1 MKIPMHKEDFQAF
14 KKVSKE
20 PGFQR
25 IKYTIEKRENDF
37 DYIWIHFDVDVYQ
50 LETLLLLM
58 HHSGKRY
65 AIDKYLK
72 L

>member
-1 MKIPMHKEDFQAF
+1 MHKEDFVVF
-14 KKVSKE
+14 EKVSKE
-20 PGFQR
+20 PGFTG
-25 IKYTIEKRENDF
+25 IKYTIEKREDDL

-50 LETLLLLM
+50 LDTLLLLM
-58 HHSGKRY
+58 HHSGKKY

>member
-1 MKIPMHKEDFQAF
+1 MKIPMHKEDFVAF
-14 KKVSKE
+14 EKVSKE
-20 PGFQR
+20 PGYTR
-25 IKYTIEKRENDF
+25 IKYTIEKRESDPN
-37 DYIWIHFDVDVYQ
+37 YLWIYFDVNEHQ
-50 LETLLLLM
+50 LPTLLLLM